1 VSLISTPEA
10 PAQIATI
17 MYVSKIGG
25 LPSLASPEG
34 IGCIESF
41 MNGSPT
47 LVLATHRYIVVC
59 IGYPSDFRHGTG
71 GGAFRRSLDL
81 GEVARRIGS
90 ALALILTSVAGAHLG
105 RSP

>member
-1 VSLISTPEA
+1 
-10 PAQIATI
+10 
-17 MYVSKIGG
+17 MYESKIGG

-34 IGCIESF
+34 IGCIATY

-47 LVLATHRYIVVC
+47 LVIASHRYIGVC

-105 RSP
+105 HSP